1 MYMKTVLCI
10 LSMFGVAGVFAQ
22 ASDFIL
28 FKKKGITQ
36 KTYFTGSTIVF
47 TSNSGANIEANI
59 LDIRNDSLLLRQ
71 YITRPVMTPL
81 GVYVLD
87 TSFYYYKYHYKD
99 IAAIGKTGR
108 RFDWVSSG
116 GALMGG
122 GLLLTVGSGIV
133 YLTDNKR
140 FSPELLGAAVGLT
153 GVGYL
158 ISRNA
163 GKGMQIGKKY
173 SLEYIR
179 ATDKKTL

>member
-1 MYMKTVLCI
+1 MKTLLTI
-10 LSMFGVAGVFAQ
+10 LFLFTLEAAFAQ

-28 FKKKGITQ
+28 FKKKGVTQ
-36 KTYFTGSTIVF
+36 KTYFSGSKIIF
-47 TSNSGANIEANI
+47 TSTNGANIEANI
-59 LDIRNDSLLLRQ
+59 LAIRNDSLFLQQ
-71 YITRPVMTPL
+71 YITRPVMTQL

-87 TSFYYYKYHYKD
+87 TSFYYYQYHYKE

-108 RFDWVSSG
+108 RFDWASSG

-122 GLLLTVGSGIV
+122 GLLLTVASGVV
-133 YLTDNKR
+133 YLADDKK
-140 FSPELLGAAVGLT
+140 FSPELLAAAVGLT

-158 ISRNA
+158 LSRSG

-179 ATDKKTL
+179 ATDNKKP